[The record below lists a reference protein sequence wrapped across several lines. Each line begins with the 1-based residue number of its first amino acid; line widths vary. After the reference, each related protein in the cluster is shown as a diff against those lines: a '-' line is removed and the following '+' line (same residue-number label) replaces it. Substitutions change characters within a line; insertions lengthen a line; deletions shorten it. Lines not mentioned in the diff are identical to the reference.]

1 MRLLPTVRLSLEND
15 ESTSPERQMTRMQT
29 YAKLNDHTLVKIEP
43 EDYDLGVSGSVPP
56 WKRPGLGK
64 WLKDDRLGEWDGLI
78 VAKLDR
84 LTRSLLDFET
94 LVKWLEEHGKIL
106 VCLDPQIDLSTAA
119 GRAFA
124 KVIVVFAEFERETIR
139 ARTREA
145 YKKLRDDRKYPGGQI
160 GFGYMPVKLD
170 KNWGV
175 VPDPEYV
182 PVVREMADRYVRFES
197 FGSISKWLNETGVPS
212 PRDAIRKRQG
222 KPVKGTAWTAVTVK
236 IVLRGPGLLGA
247 ATSARGDAVRDD
259 DGEVIYR
266 SEPLIDRGTWEKVQA
281 RIAGNTTGA
290 KVNTTAL
297 LRVAF
302 CTCGQPLY
310 AATTR
315 KKSKYAEGGA
325 YVHRYYHCF
334 AARTTDQAG
343 DRKCKAVRINAEKL
357 EPRVFRALLDLVGR
371 YELTEERLVPGR
383 DYAED
388 IARVKD
394 TLSHLAGDIEMG
406 EALGDDVSGLTAKRD
421 RARAELRRLVGM
433 EPVAASVRTV
443 KTGKKFRDH
452 WESLGTVQRNELLRS
467 AGVRVVAHK
476 DDMPPVELEF
486 SKDWDLTGLDIPNH
500 AIIVEDGLRAV
511 VYLGNLR
518 KMLAL
523 ADGSL

>member
-1 MRLLPTVRLSLEND
+1 ME
-15 ESTSPERQMTRMQT
+15 T
-29 YAKLNDHTLVKIEP
+29 YAKLNDHTLIKIEA

-94 LVKWLEEHGKIL
+94 LIKWLEAHGKVL

-145 YKKLRDDRKYPGGQI
+145 YDKLRKDKKYPGGQI

-182 PVVREMADRYVRFES
+182 LVVREMADRYVRFES
-197 FGSISKWLNETGVPS
+197 FGSISKWLNEKGVPS

-222 KPVKGTAWTAVTVK
+222 KPMKGTAWTAVTVK

-266 SEPLIDRGTWEKVQA
+266 SEPLIDRETWEKIQA
-281 RIAGNTTGA
+281 RIGENRTGA

-315 KKSKYAEGGA
+315 RKSKYAEGGI

-334 AARTTDQAG
+334 GARTFDQAK
-343 DRKCKAVRINAEKL
+343 DPCPAKRVNARKL
-357 EPRVFRALLDLVGR
+357 EEKVFGALLDLVGR
-371 YELTEERLVPGR
+371 YELTEKRMTAGR
-383 DYAED
+383 DFAED

-406 EALGDDVSGLTAKRD
+406 EALGEDVAALIAKRD

-433 EPVAASVRTV
+433 EPVAASVETV
-443 KTGKKFRDH
+443 KTGKTFRQH
-452 WESLGTVQRNELLRS
+452 WESLGTVQRNEFLRS
-467 AGVRVVAHK
+467 ADVRVEAHK
-476 DDMPPVELEF
+476 DKLPPLN
-486 SKDWDLTGLDIPNH
+486 LRPGPLTATGLEVPRT
-500 AIIVEDGLRAV
+500 AIIDDDAVKAV
-511 VYLGNLR
+511 VHLGG
-518 KMLAL
+518 L
-523 ADGSL
+523 ADLLDLASAA